1 MLLQTKTKFPETM
14 KTTEDLELILDVPF
28 NEELVQKVSEE
39 LLEGINEQDE
49 PEEEAIAFINHR
61 VPLVKSG
68 IFHLSAQQDIHLPD
82 GKTETFRLAE
92 KKLVVAGPRFAISTE
107 NIHSA
112 YPAAGSCADYTS
124 AFPHISFK
132 RATLPWEVRM
142 SLREKSWLALV
153 LFHEEDPLTVEEMR
167 LGDFVPALEE
177 LYDANQLIRVVHV
190 PVELQPVSND
200 LQCHVRQLITGK
212 QSPEETAWVVANR
225 FPKAGKNTVHLIS
238 LADSSG
244 ENRFLSVYSWQF
256 ECKKERGGF
265 KEAVQNLHAAPFQL
279 TPGENHNR
287 IYERGLVPLPHFLK
301 QGQKTLSLYQ
311 SPLAPYFPG
320 RLLLQS
326 GKMPA
331 YSYRRVEWEK
341 LDTDSVM
348 ANVSYAAAFYLGQML
363 TIANKQVS
371 QAIFRWKRQF
381 YQLRKKAF
389 LEEETGKKAPEIL
402 DEMNETVLR
411 EPVLEW
417 VSDFLSLKKI
427 PFNYLVPYPEMLP
440 EHSIRYFKI
449 HERWMKNCLDGV
461 FSIGEEYF
469 RFDPAN
475 MLYQGDYTGVLIRD
489 VFIGHYPELVVKAFG
504 KNHQTGEETVLQS
517 FFSRKLGTEILM
529 CCFKGSI
536 EHVEISLPPRIMH
549 LGAELINGRYLV
561 AKRTTGSEEQAV
573 IDISEIINHKGIVD
587 FSKLKEM
594 LGCKSAAQLAVHLTS
609 IG

>member
-1 MLLQTKTKFPETM
+1 MLLLTKNQYPETM
-14 KTTEDLELILDVPF
+14 KTTEELELILDVPF
-28 NEELVQKVSEE
+28 NEELVQKVTEE
-39 LLEGINEQDE
+39 LLDAVNEQDE

-61 VPLVKSG
+61 IPSVTSG
-68 IFHLSAQQDIHLPD
+68 VYRLSAQQDIHLPD
-82 GKTETFRLAE
+82 GKTESFRLAE
-92 KKLVVAGPRFAISTE
+92 KKLVVAGPRFAISPE
-107 NIHSA
+107 NIHAA
-112 YPAAGSCADYTS
+112 YPAAGSCADFTS

-132 RATLPWEVRM
+132 RATLPWEVSM
-142 SLREKSWLALV
+142 SSREKSWLALI

-167 LGDFVPALEE
+167 LGDLVSNLEE
-177 LYDANQLIRVVHV
+177 LYDANQLIRVIQV

-212 QSPEETAWVVANR
+212 KAPEETAWVVANR
-225 FPKAGKNTVHLIS
+225 FPKAGKNTVHLVS
-238 LADSSG
+238 LADSPG
-244 ENRFLSVYSWQF
+244 ENRFLSLYSWQF
-256 ECKKERGGF
+256 ECKKEHGGF
-265 KEAVQNLHAAPFQL
+265 KEMVQNLQAGPFQL
-279 TPGENHNR
+279 TPGESHNQ
-287 IYERGLVPLPHFLK
+287 IYERGLVPLPHFLR

-311 SPLAPYFPG
+311 SPLSPFPG
-320 RLLLQS
+320 RLRLKA
-326 GKMPA
+326 GRMPA
-331 YSYRRVEWEK
+331 YSYRRVEWEQ
-341 LDTDSVM
+341 LDMDSVM
-348 ANVSYAAAFYLGQML
+348 ANVSYAAAFHLGQML

-402 DEMNETVLR
+402 DEMNEPVLP

-449 HERWMKNCLDGV
+449 HERWIKNCLDGV

-469 RFDPAN
+469 RFDPAK
-475 MLYQGDYTGVLIRD
+475 MLYQGNYTGVLIRD
-489 VFIGHYPELVVKAFG
+489 AFIGHYPELVVKAFG
-504 KNHQTGEETVLQS
+504 KNHQTGEETPLQS

-536 EHVEISLPPRIMH
+536 ERVEISLPPGIMH

-561 AKRTTGSEEQAV
+561 AKRTTGQEEQTKV
-573 IDISEIINHKGIVD
+573 DISGILTQIGTVD
-587 FSKLKEM
+587 FKAMAEM
-594 LGCKSAAQLAVHLTS
+594 LGCKTAAQLAVHLTS

>member
-1 MLLQTKTKFPETM
+1 M

-28 NEELVQKVSEE
+28 NEELVQKVTEE
-39 LLEGINEQDE
+39 ILDFVNEQDE

-61 VPLVKSG
+61 IPSVTSG
-68 IFHLSAQQDIHLPD
+68 AYRLFAQQDIHLPD
-82 GKTETFRLAE
+82 GKTESFRLAE
-92 KKLVVAGPRFAISTE
+92 KKLVVAGPRFAISPE
-107 NIHSA
+107 NIHAA

-132 RATLPWEVRM
+132 RATLPWEVGM
-142 SLREKSWLALV
+142 SSREKSWLALI
-153 LFHEEDPLTVEEMR
+153 LFHEEDSLTVEEMR
-167 LGDFVPALEE
+167 LGDLVSNLEE
-177 LYDANQLIRVVHV
+177 LYDANQLIRVVQV

-225 FPKAGKNTVHLIS
+225 FPKAGKNTIHLIS
-238 LADSSG
+238 LADSPG
-244 ENRFLSVYSWQF
+244 ENRFLSLYSWQF

-265 KEAVQNLHAAPFQL
+265 RETVQNLHAGPFQL
-279 TPGENHNR
+279 TTEANHNR
-287 IYERGLVPLPHFLK
+287 IYERGLVPLPHFLR

-311 SPLAPYFPG
+311 SPLSPYFPG
-320 RLLLQS
+320 RLQVQS
-326 GKMPA
+326 GKMPP

-341 LDTDSVM
+341 LGPDSVM
-348 ANVSYAAAFYLGQML
+348 ANVSYAAAFHLGQML

-389 LEEETGKKAPEIL
+389 LEEETGKKSPEIL
-402 DEMNETVLR
+402 DEVNEPVIP

-427 PFNYLVPYPEMLP
+427 PFNYLIPYPEMLP

-469 RFDPAN
+469 RFDSAN
-475 MLYQGDYTGVLIRD
+475 MLYQGNYTGVLIRD
-489 VFIGHYPELVVKAFG
+489 AFIGHYPELVVKAFG
-504 KNHQTGEETVLQS
+504 KNYQTGEETALQP

-536 EHVEISLPPRIMH
+536 ERVEISLPPGIMH
-549 LGAELINGRYLV
+549 LGAERINGHYLV
-561 AKRTTGSEEQAV
+561 AKRTTGQEEQTKV
-573 IDISEIINHKGIVD
+573 DISRILTQMGTVD
-587 FSKLKEM
+587 FKAMAEM
-594 LGCKSAAQLAVHLTS
+594 LGCKTAAQLAVHLTS